1 MAKTDI
7 AALLAVAAA
16 LMIGIGDV
24 LEQQSAQQV
33 TDKPVGTFALFGR
46 LLRDRRWWAG
56 SLVAA
61 AGLGLQAAALG
72 LGSVVLVQALS
83 VTSLLFAL
91 VISAKVNHRRI
102 TRWQGMWAVL
112 LAAAVTV
119 VVTVGDPQAGIPR
132 GSFRTWAVVA
142 LVMGPALILCLIG
155 ARIFS
160 GSVGALLLGLVS
172 GSLWGVFSVLTK
184 GVVDQLGQGIPAL
197 LRTPELYVWAV
208 LGIAAT
214 AWEQSAFRAGPL
226 TASLPAVTV
235 TEPIV
240 GSVLGVTVLGETLN
254 TNNVGV
260 AAIGVSVAV
269 MAAATV
275 ALARSQAAAAPGG
288 FERRHRSSR
297 SISARHPSTHIGS
310 GCWVPHATSASSS
323 VSLAWARSPWATSPT
338 RRTLRCWDSM
348 RFARA
353 TTSTFRSKAGLSR
366 GIGGWR
372 SPRHPKWPRSIG
384 PTAR

>member
-1 MAKTDI
+1 VANTDI

-33 TDKPVGTFALFGR
+33 THKPVGTFALFGQ

-56 SLVAA
+56 TLVAG

-102 TRWQGMWAVL
+102 TRWEAIWAVL

-119 VVTVGDPQAGIPR
+119 VVTVGNPQAGTPR
-132 GSFRTWAVVA
+132 GSPQTWTVVA

-155 ARIFS
+155 SRMFS
-160 GSVGALLLGLVS
+160 GSVSALLLGLMS
-172 GSLWGVFSVLTK
+172 GSLWGLFSVLTK
-184 GVVDQLGQGIPAL
+184 GVVGQLGNGIPAL

-235 TEPIV
+235 AEPIV
-240 GSVLGVTVLGETLN
+240 GSVLGVTVLGETLS
-254 TNNVGV
+254 TNNVGL

-269 MAAATV
+269 MVAATV
-275 ALARSQAAAAPGG
+275 ALAHSQAAATPASDQPP
-288 FERRHRSSR
+288 R
-297 SISARHPSTHIGS
+297 P
-310 GCWVPHATSASSS
+310 TSKI
-323 VSLAWARSPWATSPT
+323 T
-338 RRTLRCWDSM
+338 
-348 RFARA
+348 
-353 TTSTFRSKAGLSR
+353 
-366 GIGGWR
+366 
-372 SPRHPKWPRSIG
+372 
-384 PTAR
+384 

>member
-1 MAKTDI
+1 VANTDI

-56 SLVAA
+56 SLVAG

-72 LGSVVLVQALS
+72 LGSVVLVQALL

-91 VISAKVNHRRI
+91 VISARVNHRRI
-102 TRWQGMWAVL
+102 TRWQGIWAVL

-119 VVTVGDPQAGIPR
+119 VVTVGDPQAGTPR
-132 GSFRTWAVVA
+132 GSFQTWAAVA
-142 LVMGPALILCLIG
+142 AVMGPALILCLIR

-160 GSVGALLLGLVS
+160 GSVRALLLGLIS

-184 GVVDQLGQGIPAL
+184 GVVDQLDHGSLAI
-197 LRTPELYVWAV
+197 LRLPELYAWAV

-226 TASLPAVTV
+226 TASLPAATV
-235 TEPIV
+235 SEPIV
-240 GSVLGVTVLGETLN
+240 GSLLGVTVLGETLN
-254 TNNVGV
+254 TNNVGLV
-260 AAIGVSVAV
+260 ALGVSVAV

-275 ALARSQAAAAPGG
+275 ALSHSQAAAAPAID
-288 FERRHRSSR
+288 ERPR
-297 SISARHPSTHIGS
+297 
-310 GCWVPHATSASSS
+310 
-323 VSLAWARSPWATSPT
+323 T
-338 RRTLRCWDSM
+338 RTKI
-348 RFARA
+348 
-353 TTSTFRSKAGLSR
+353 T
-366 GIGGWR
+366 
-372 SPRHPKWPRSIG
+372 
-384 PTAR
+384 

>member
-1 MAKTDI
+1 MAKADI

-24 LEQQSAQQV
+24 LEQRSAQQV
-33 TDKPVGTFALFGR
+33 TDKPVGTVALFRR

-56 SLVAA
+56 SLVAG
-61 AGLGLQAAALG
+61 AGFGLQAAALG

-91 VISAKVNHRRI
+91 VINAKVNHRRI
-102 TRWQGMWAVL
+102 TRWQGIWAVL
-112 LAAAVTV
+112 LAAAVAV
-119 VVTVGDPQAGIPR
+119 VVTVGNPQAGNPR
-132 GSFRTWAVVA
+132 GSFQTWAVVA
-142 LVMGPALILCLIG
+142 AVMGTALILCAIG

-160 GSVGALLLGLVS
+160 GSVRALLLGLMS
-172 GSLWGVFSVLTK
+172 GSLWGLFSVLTK
-184 GVVDQLGQGIPAL
+184 GVVDQLGRGIPAL
-197 LRTPELYVWAV
+197 LRMPELYVWAV

-254 TNNVGV
+254 TNNVGL

-269 MAAATV
+269 MAASTV
-275 ALARSQAAAAPGG
+275 ALARSQAAAAP
-288 FERRHRSSR
+288 
-297 SISARHPSTHIGS
+297 
-310 GCWVPHATSASSS
+310 ATDQ
-323 VSLAWARSPWATSPT
+323 PPKPTSKVT
-338 RRTLRCWDSM
+338 
-348 RFARA
+348 
-353 TTSTFRSKAGLSR
+353 
-366 GIGGWR
+366 
-372 SPRHPKWPRSIG
+372 
-384 PTAR
+384 

>member
-1 MAKTDI
+1 MANTDI

-102 TRWQGMWAVL
+102 TRWQGIWAVL

-142 LVMGPALILCLIG
+142 VVMGPALILCLIG

-160 GSVGALLLGLVS
+160 GSVRALLLGLLS

-254 TNNVGV
+254 TNNVGL

-275 ALARSQAAAAPGG
+275 ALARSQAAAAPAID
-288 FERRHRSSR
+288 ERTR
-297 SISARHPSTHIGS
+297 
-310 GCWVPHATSASSS
+310 
-323 VSLAWARSPWATSPT
+323 PT
-338 RRTLRCWDSM
+338 TKI
-348 RFARA
+348 
-353 TTSTFRSKAGLSR
+353 T
-366 GIGGWR
+366 
-372 SPRHPKWPRSIG
+372 
-384 PTAR
+384 